1 VDKIDFRSDTV
12 TWPTPEMVEAMA
24 QARVGDDVYEEDP
37 TVNALEEQAAGML
50 GKEAALFV
58 PSGTMG
64 NLVAILSHATRG
76 DEAIVGLD
84 GHTYV
89 YEAGGMSVLGGVFAR
104 PLPTDQMGRMSL
116 EAVEAAVRPDD
127 PHYARSRLILLENTY
142 GAKGG
147 FPIPPDYFAG
157 IREIAGRHGLA
168 VHLDGARFFNAT
180 VALGLAPQAIADQV
194 DSVSFCLSKGLCAP
208 VGSVL
213 CGPADFIY
221 RAKRMRKILGGGM
234 RQAGILAA
242 AGLVALDKMI
252 DRLADDHANARL
264 LVEGLARI
272 PGVVVDPARCKT
284 NIVFFG
290 LHEDVPLSAEEVAG
304 RCRTEGNVWV
314 GGGKNGFRAVT
325 HYWVGP
331 DEVKTFLDVL
341 QCVLI

>member
-1 VDKIDFRSDTV
+1 
-12 TWPTPEMVEAMA
+12 
-24 QARVGDDVYEEDP
+24 
-37 TVNALEEQAAGML
+37 
-50 GKEAALFV
+50 
-58 PSGTMG
+58 
-64 NLVAILSHATRG
+64 
-76 DEAIVGLD
+76 
-84 GHTYV
+84 
-89 YEAGGMSVLGGVFAR
+89 
-104 PLPTDQMGRMSL
+104 MGRMSL

-290 LHEDVPLSAEEVAG
+290 LDGDVPLSAEEVAG